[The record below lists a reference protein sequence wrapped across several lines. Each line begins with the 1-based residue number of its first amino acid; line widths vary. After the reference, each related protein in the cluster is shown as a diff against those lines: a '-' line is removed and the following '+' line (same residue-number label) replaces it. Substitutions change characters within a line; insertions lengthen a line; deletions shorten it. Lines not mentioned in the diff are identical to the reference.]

1 MNKVLVL
8 IWAQEL
14 SAFAFHGGEKKK
26 KEIKENAWLRQENA
40 LNEKSTVT
48 RKGYENFEV
57 KVYSI
62 DWGYKSILH
71 T

>member
-1 MNKVLVL
+1 M
-8 IWAQEL
+8 
-14 SAFAFHGGEKKK
+14 GEKKK

-40 LNEKSTVT
+40 LNEKSIVT